1 MAEKKPRDWIKAA
14 IFIVIIILAI
24 ILSQYYGLSQRLGEL
39 RNWISGLGFLGYL
52 TFILIYS
59 VAVVFSIPASAL
71 TIAAGSLFGSL
82 YGVIIVSIASTLG
95 AGLSFLAARYF
106 ARDFVAGW
114 LGKKDLFH
122 KLENMTEKNGQI
134 VVAITRLVPIF
145 PFIFLN
151 YAFGL
156 TKIPFSVYIFWSWL
170 CMIPGTILFV
180 VGADAVT
187 KGLAEGKIPWILVGV
202 IAVAIAIITLLIRSA
217 KKKLKE

>member
-1 MAEKKPRDWIKAA
+1 MTEKKSRNWIKAA
-14 IFIVIIILAI
+14 IFIVIIILSI
-24 ILSQYYGLSQRLGEL
+24 VLSQYYGLGQRLGEL
-39 RNWISGLGFLGYL
+39 RNWINNLGFLGYIV
-52 TFILIYS
+52 FILIYS
-59 VAVVFSIPASAL
+59 IAVVFSIPASAL

-145 PFIFLN
+145 PFVFLN

-156 TKIPFSVYIFWSWL
+156 TKIPFTVYIFWSWL
-170 CMIPGTILFV
+170 CMLPGTILFV
-180 VGADAVT
+180 VGADTLT
-187 KGLAEGKIPWILVGV
+187 KSVAEGKVQWNIVGILDEV
-202 IAVAIAIITLLIRSA
+202 ITIIKLLVRSA
-217 KKKLKE
+217 KKK